1 MHCWIYLIYDKN
13 FGVKCVKVLVVD
25 DDEKILKVLTAYL
38 EKEEYIVLT
47 AKDGWEAV
55 DKTQRLRPD
64 IVLLDVM
71 LPSLDGWGVCKEI
84 RRTSDVPIIMLTARD
99 AEADRIIGLELGADD
114 YVVKPFSPKE
124 VIARIRAI
132 FRRLQPTG
140 RRDGG
145 ERVLQLGDIVLD
157 QNSHSLMVAGFAVD
171 LTPTEYKLLE
181 LFLTHPEQVFSRLQ
195 LIEKVQGYAFDGY
208 ERTVDSHI
216 KNLRKKLDISAQ
228 ESHYIRTIYG
238 VGYKMAGEQ
247 HA

>member
-1 MHCWIYLIYDKN
+1 M
-13 FGVKCVKVLVVD
+13 KVLVVD

-38 EKEEYIVLT
+38 EKEGYAVIT

-55 DKTQRLRPD
+55 DKARQLGPD

-99 AEADRIIGLELGADD
+99 AETDRIIGLELGADD

-132 FRRLQPTG
+132 LRRLQPSS
-140 RRDGG
+140 RRENG
-145 ERVLQLGDIVLD
+145 ERVLKVGSIVLN
-157 QNSHSLMVAGFAVD
+157 QNNHSLIVAGMPVE
-171 LTPTEYKLLE
+171 LTPTEHKVLE
-181 LFLTHPEQVFSRLQ
+181 LFLTHPGQVFSRLQ
-195 LIEKVQGYAFDGY
+195 LIEKVQGYAFEGY

-216 KNLRKKLDISAQ
+216 KNLRKKLDALPD
-228 ESHYIRTIYG
+228 EPHYIKTIYG
-238 VGYKMAGEQ
+238 VGYKLTGEE

>member
-1 MHCWIYLIYDKN
+1 M
-13 FGVKCVKVLVVD
+13 KVLVVD

-38 EKEEYIVLT
+38 EKEGYIVLT

-55 DKTQRLRPD
+55 DKTRRLRPD
-64 IVLLDVM
+64 IILLDVM

-84 RRTSDVPIIMLTARD
+84 RRNSDVPIIMLTARD

-145 ERVLQLGDIVLD
+145 ERILQVGDIVLD
-157 QNSHSLMVAGFAVD
+157 QSSHSLVVARVPVD

-181 LFLTHPEQVFSRLQ
+181 LFLTHPGQVFSRLQ
-195 LIEKVQGYAFDGY
+195 LIEKLQGDAFEGY

-216 KNLRKKLDISAQ
+216 KNLRKKLDASTE
-228 ESHYIRTIYG
+228 ESHHIRTIYG
-238 VGYKMAGEQ
+238 VGYKMVGDP

>member
-1 MHCWIYLIYDKN
+1 M
-13 FGVKCVKVLVVD
+13 KVLVVD

-38 EKEEYIVLT
+38 EKEGYIVVT

-55 DKTQRLRPD
+55 EKTRQLTPD
-64 IVLLDVM
+64 IILLDVM

-84 RRTSDVPIIMLTARD
+84 RRTNDVPIIMLTARD

-132 FRRLQPTG
+132 FRRLQPTD

-145 ERVLQLGDIVLD
+145 ERILQVGDAVLD
-157 QNSHSLMVAGFAVD
+157 SSSHSLVVAGVPVD

-181 LFLTHPEQVFSRLQ
+181 LFLSHPGQVFSRLQ
-195 LIEKVQGYAFDGY
+195 LIEKVQGDVFEGY

-216 KNLRKKLDISAQ
+216 KNLRKKLDASMEQ
-228 ESHYIRTIYG
+228 PHYIRTIYG
-238 VGYKMAGEQ
+238 VGYKLAGEQ

>member
-1 MHCWIYLIYDKN
+1 M
-13 FGVKCVKVLVVD
+13 KVLVVD

-38 EKEEYIVLT
+38 QKENYVVVS

-55 DKTQRLRPD
+55 EKAAEISPD

-84 RRTSDVPIIMLTARD
+84 RRTSNVPIIMLTARD
-99 AEADRIIGLELGADD
+99 GETDRIIGLELGADD

-132 FRRLQPTG
+132 LRRVQPAE
-140 RRDGG
+140 DK
-145 ERVLQLGDIVLD
+145 ERVLEIGKIALRP
-157 QNSHSLMVAGFAVD
+157 NSHNVMMAGVSID

-181 LFLTHPEQVFSRLQ
+181 LFLSNPGQVFSRLQ
-195 LIEKVQGYAFDGY
+195 LVEKVQGYAFDGY
-208 ERTVDSHI
+208 ERTMDSHI
-216 KNLRKKLDISAQ
+216 KNLRKKLNVSPEDQ
-228 ESHYIRTIYG
+228 EYIKTIYG

>member
-1 MHCWIYLIYDKN
+1 M
-13 FGVKCVKVLVVD
+13 KVLVVD

-38 EKEEYIVLT
+38 EKEEYTVLT

-55 DKTQRLRPD
+55 DKVRQLGPD

-71 LPSLDGWGVCKEI
+71 LPSLDGWGACKEI

-99 AEADRIIGLELGADD
+99 AEEDRIIGLELGADD

-132 FRRLQPTG
+132 FRRLQPSS
-140 RRDGG
+140 RREVG
-145 ERVLQLGDIVLD
+145 EHVLQAGEIVLHPS
-157 QNSHSLMVAGFAVD
+157 SHSLTVAGVPVE

-181 LFLTHPEQVFSRLQ
+181 LFLAHPGQVFSRLQ
-195 LIEKVQGYAFDGY
+195 LIEKVQGYVFEGY

-216 KNLRKKLDISAQ
+216 KNLRKKLDAFPD
-228 ESHYIRTIYG
+228 ESHYIKTIYG
-238 VGYKMAGEQ
+238 VGYKLAGEH

>member
-1 MHCWIYLIYDKN
+1 M
-13 FGVKCVKVLVVD
+13 KVLVVD

-38 EKEEYIVLT
+38 EKEGYSVIT
-47 AKDGWEAV
+47 ARDGWEAV
-55 DKTQRLRPD
+55 DKARQLGPD

-99 AEADRIIGLELGADD
+99 DEADRIIGLELGADD
-114 YVVKPFSPKE
+114 YVIKPFSPKE
-124 VIARIRAI
+124 VLARMRAI
-132 FRRLQPTG
+132 FRRLQPAS

-145 ERVLQLGDIVLD
+145 ERILKVGDAVLD
-157 QNSHSLMVAGFAVD
+157 QNSRSLTIAGTPVE

-181 LFLTHPEQVFSRLQ
+181 LFLAHPGQVFSRLQ
-195 LIEKVQGYAFDGY
+195 LIEKVQDYAFEGY

-216 KNLRKKLDISAQ
+216 KNLRKKLGASPD
-228 ESHYIRTIYG
+228 EPHYIKTIYG
-238 VGYKMAGEQ
+238 VGYKLVGEQ

>member
-1 MHCWIYLIYDKN
+1 M
-13 FGVKCVKVLVVD
+13 KVLVVD
-25 DDEKILKVLTAYL
+25 DDEKILKVMTAYL
-38 EKEEYIVLT
+38 EKEGYTVLA

-55 DKTQRLRPD
+55 DKARQLVPD

-99 AEADRIIGLELGADD
+99 AETDRIIGLELGADD

-124 VIARIRAI
+124 VIARMRAI
-132 FRRLQPTG
+132 FRRVQPSG
-140 RRDGG
+140 RREEEKRLLQVGDV
-145 ERVLQLGDIVLD
+145 VLH
-157 QNSHSLMVAGFAVD
+157 QNSHNASVAGASVE

-181 LFLTHPEQVFSRLQ
+181 LFLAHPGQVFSRLQ

-216 KNLRKKLDISAQ
+216 KNLRKKLDASPD
-228 ESHYIRTIYG
+228 EPHYIKTIYG

>member
-1 MHCWIYLIYDKN
+1 M
-13 FGVKCVKVLVVD
+13 KVLVVD
-25 DDEKILKVLTAYL
+25 DDEKIVKVLMAYL
-38 EKEEYIVLT
+38 EKEGYLVLT

-55 DKTQRLRPD
+55 DKARQLRPD

-99 AEADRIIGLELGADD
+99 AEADRIVGLELGADD

-132 FRRLQPTG
+132 FRRLQPAD
-140 RRDGG
+140 RREDKN
-145 ERVLQLGDIVLD
+145 RVLQIGNIALD
-157 QNSHSLMVAGFAVD
+157 QSSHSLVVGGVSVD

-181 LFLTHPEQVFSRLQ
+181 LFLAHPGQVFSRLQ
-195 LIEKVQGYAFDGY
+195 LIEKVQGDAFEGY

-216 KNLRKKLDISAQ
+216 KNLRKKLNASIDDP
-228 ESHYIRTIYG
+228 HYIRTIYG
-238 VGYKMAGEQ
+238 MGYKLAGDQ

>member
-1 MHCWIYLIYDKN
+1 M
-13 FGVKCVKVLVVD
+13 KVLVVD

-38 EKEEYIVLT
+38 EKEGYAVIT

-55 DKTQRLRPD
+55 DKARQLGPD
-64 IVLLDVM
+64 IVLLDLM

-99 AEADRIIGLELGADD
+99 AETDRIIGLEIGADD

-124 VIARIRAI
+124 VIARMRAI
-132 FRRLQPTG
+132 FRRLQPSS
-140 RRDGG
+140 RREG
-145 ERVLQLGDIVLD
+145 ERVLQVGDIALHPG
-157 QNSHSLMVAGFAVD
+157 SRSLTVAGTAVE

-181 LFLTHPEQVFSRLQ
+181 LFLAHPGQVFSRLQ
-195 LIEKVQGYAFDGY
+195 LIEKVQGYAFEGY

-216 KNLRKKLDISAQ
+216 KNLRKKLDAAPDGPY
-228 ESHYIRTIYG
+228 YIKTIYG
-238 VGYKMAGEQ
+238 VGYKLAGEE

>member
-1 MHCWIYLIYDKN
+1 MKA
-13 FGVKCVKVLVVD
+13 LVVD
-25 DDEKILKVLTAYL
+25 DDEKIRKVLMAYL
-38 EKEEYIVLT
+38 EKEGYAVIT

-55 DKTQRLRPD
+55 DKARRHNPD

-99 AEADRIIGLELGADD
+99 AETDRIIGLELGADD

-124 VIARIRAI
+124 VIARMRAI
-132 FRRLQPTG
+132 FRRVQPSS
-140 RRDGG
+140 RREE
-145 ERVLQLGDIVLD
+145 ERVLQVGDIAL
-157 QNSHSLMVAGFAVD
+157 QPGSRSLTIAGTAVE

-181 LFLTHPEQVFSRLQ
+181 LFLAHPGQVFSRLQ
-195 LIEKVQGYAFDGY
+195 LIEKAQDYAFEGY

-216 KNLRKKLDISAQ
+216 KNLRKKLDASPDAPY
-228 ESHYIRTIYG
+228 YIKTIYG
-238 VGYKMAGEQ
+238 VGYKLAGED

>member
-1 MHCWIYLIYDKN
+1 M
-13 FGVKCVKVLVVD
+13 VKVLVVD

-38 EKEEYIVLT
+38 EKEGYTVIT
-47 AKDGWEAV
+47 AVDGWEAV
-55 DKTQRLRPD
+55 DKERVSRPD

-84 RRTSDVPIIMLTARD
+84 RRNSSVPIIMLTARD

-132 FRRLQPTG
+132 FRRLNPADRLDRKRIIQV
-140 RRDGG
+140 G
-145 ERVLQLGDIVLD
+145 ELVLNEDNHSVTVRGDTVE
-157 QNSHSLMVAGFAVD
+157 

-181 LFLTHPEQVFSRLQ
+181 LLLARPGQAFSRLQ
-195 LIEKVQGYAFDGY
+195 LIEKVQGFAFEGY

-216 KNLRKKLDISAQ
+216 KNLRKKLGALPD
-228 ESHYIRTIYG
+228 EPHYIKTIYG

>member
-1 MHCWIYLIYDKN
+1 M
-13 FGVKCVKVLVVD
+13 KVLVVD

-38 EKEEYIVLT
+38 EKEGYAVVT

-55 DKTQRLRPD
+55 DKARQLGPD
-64 IVLLDVM
+64 MVLLDVM

-124 VIARIRAI
+124 VIARMRAI
-132 FRRLQPTG
+132 VRRLQPTDRREHGEGVLKFG
-140 RRDGG
+140 RI
-145 ERVLQLGDIVLD
+145 VLQR
-157 QNSHSLMVAGFAVD
+157 NSRSLTVAGIPVE

-181 LFLTHPEQVFSRLQ
+181 LFLAHPGQVFSRLQ

-216 KNLRKKLDISAQ
+216 KNLRKKLDVVPDEAHSIK
-228 ESHYIRTIYG
+228 TIYG
-238 VGYKMAGEQ
+238 IGYKLAGEQ

>member
-1 MHCWIYLIYDKN
+1 M
-13 FGVKCVKVLVVD
+13 KVLVVD
-25 DDEKILKVLTAYL
+25 DDDKILKVLTAYL
-38 EKEEYIVLT
+38 EKEGYTVGT

-55 DKTQRLRPD
+55 DKVRKFIPD

-71 LPSLDGWGVCKEI
+71 LPRLDGWGVCREV

-132 FRRLQPTG
+132 FRRLQPSS
-140 RRDGG
+140 RRDSG
-145 ERVLQLGDIVLD
+145 ERTLQIGKATLHL
-157 QNSHSLMVAGFAVD
+157 NNHSLSVD
-171 LTPTEYKLLE
+171 SVPVELTPTEYRLAE
-181 LFLTHPEQVFSRLQ
+181 LFFAHPAQVFSRLQ
-195 LIEKVQGYAFDGY
+195 LIEKAQGDAFEGY

-216 KNLRKKLDISAQ
+216 KNLRKKLDAAPD
-228 ESHYIRTIYG
+228 EPHYIKTIYG
-238 VGYKMAGEQ
+238 VGYKLAGEE

>member
-1 MHCWIYLIYDKN
+1 M
-13 FGVKCVKVLVVD
+13 KVLVVD

-38 EKEEYIVLT
+38 EKEGYTVIT

-55 DKTQRLRPD
+55 DKARQLGPD

-99 AEADRIIGLELGADD
+99 AETDRIIGLEIGADD

-132 FRRLQPTG
+132 FRRLQPSS
-140 RRDGG
+140 RRENG
-145 ERVLQLGDIVLD
+145 ERILKVGNIVLN
-157 QNSHSLMVAGFAVD
+157 QNSHSLTVAGVPVE
-171 LTPTEYKLLE
+171 LTPTEHKVLE
-181 LFLTHPEQVFSRLQ
+181 LFLTHPGQVFSRLQ
-195 LIEKVQGYAFDGY
+195 LIEKVQGYAFEGY

-216 KNLRKKLDISAQ
+216 KNLRKKLDASPD
-228 ESHYIRTIYG
+228 EPHYIKTIYG
-238 VGYKMAGEQ
+238 VGYKLAGEE